1 MKRSILF
8 LLAACAVGAAETR
21 PAWFVDPVLQ
31 TRLGFDTNPVAV
43 GGSAA
48 PVLGTS
54 DALTF
59 SAGLSFALAT
69 PAPKAGQPSG
79 KLTYAGETF
88 QFDGW
93 SGENY
98 TTHRLGASGQTTAGN
113 WRLSADASALLVD
126 GNRDTLLSIATCNA
140 NATALWRERRAQWQH
155 RLKALAQYES
165 GALVFR
171 ASGSLLAYDYLTHV
185 VAGHATFANRSD
197 LLGGTDLGWKQSAR
211 SLWFVGLRAG
221 EQHQDTLPVT
231 GGQFEYSNNYWRT
244 LAGWEGK
251 LGSGTTLTFAAG
263 PDFRH
268 FAGNVDSR
276 VFSGRDRTSL
286 WFEGNFAT
294 KVNARLTLTGK
305 VSRWVWLSSTGK
317 SAYIDASGET
327 AVVWTLDPRTSLRAT
342 CKLHQCAYYPTVR
355 NDWECLT
362 GVGVTYKLSART
374 QLTGD
379 VLVHRGWNELTAG
392 TERNF
397 SRQVFNVGVVVK
409 L

>member
-1 MKRSILF
+1 MKHTVLF
-8 LLAACAVGAAETR
+8 LLAACAVGAVETR

-31 TRLGFDTNPVAV
+31 SRVGFDTNPVAV
-43 GGSAA
+43 GGTAL
-48 PVLGTS
+48 PTLGAS

-69 PAPKAGQPSG
+69 PTAKPGQPSG

-93 SGENY
+93 SSENY
-98 TTHRLGASGQTTAGN
+98 TTHRLGGIGQLTSGN
-113 WRLSADASALLVD
+113 WRLSAEGSALWVD

-165 GALVFR
+165 GKFVFR
-171 ASGSLLAYDYLTHV
+171 ANTALLAYDYLTNV
-185 VAGHATFANRSD
+185 TAGHAAFADRSD
-197 LLGGTDLGWKQSAR
+197 LLGGTDFGWKQSAR

-221 EQHQDTLPVT
+221 DQFQDTLPVT
-231 GGQFEYSNNYWRT
+231 GGQFEYSNTYWRAIT
-244 LAGWEGK
+244 GWEGR
-251 LGSGTTLTFAAG
+251 LGAGTTLAFAAG

-268 FAGNVDSR
+268 FDGNVDSR
-276 VFSGRDRTSL
+276 VFAGRDRTSL
-286 WFEGNFAT
+286 WFEGSFT
-294 KVNARLTLTGK
+294 SKVNAKLTITGK

-317 SAYIDASGET
+317 SAYIDACGDT
-327 AVVWTLDPRTSLRAT
+327 AAVWALDKNTSLRAT
-342 CKLHQCAYYPTVR
+342 IKLHQCLYYPTVR
-355 NDWECLT
+355 DDWECLT

-379 VLVHRGWNELTAG
+379 VLVHRGWNDLTGG
-392 TERNF
+392 TERDF
-397 SRQVFNVGVVVK
+397 SRQVFNVGVSIK